1 MTSKKRRIA
10 GVLKRFQFLDLSRAV
25 STTGQQREDFLR
37 EYTGRRAGRFP
48 TYEPFRKTVKGI
60 YGVSRGLDLS
70 PSPIRGDI
78 EAAVRRECK
87 GTDEAI
93 NLDAALSLYDL
104 LFEAEIAAYDHFP
117 ESLRLGDD
125 RRCFFRIEHYIVRA
139 DTAIFQF
146 PYPRRTRLTD
156 FEYQVMMS
164 LIHYG
169 YVRGDFE
176 EARVEIADLSCE
188 EVSVRVDGRRQPAP
202 RTPRIL
208 ALGDG
213 DLIGRQDL
221 QTEIEDVYRILLRI
235 ADEPDET

>member
-1 MTSKKRRIA
+1 
-10 GVLKRFQFLDLSRAV
+10 
-25 STTGQQREDFLR
+25 
-37 EYTGRRAGRFP
+37 
-48 TYEPFRKTVKGI
+48 
-60 YGVSRGLDLS
+60 
-70 PSPIRGDI
+70 
-78 EAAVRRECK
+78 
-87 GTDEAI
+87 
-93 NLDAALSLYDL
+93 
-104 LFEAEIAAYDHFP
+104 
-117 ESLRLGDD
+117 
-125 RRCFFRIEHYIVRA
+125 
-139 DTAIFQF
+139 
-146 PYPRRTRLTD
+146 
-156 FEYQVMMS
+156 MS